1 MLLSASPYSASGKDI
16 EFNTDFLDVKNRD
29 NVNIAQFSRKG
40 FILPGVYL
48 LQIKI
53 NGQTL
58 PQEFPV
64 NWVIPEH
71 DPQGS
76 EVCAEPELVTQL
88 GIKPELAEKLVWIT
102 HGERQCLAPDSLKGM
117 DFQAD
122 LGHST
127 LLVNL
132 PQAYMEYSDVDWDPP
147 ARWDNGIPGIILDY
161 NINNQLRHDQES
173 GSEEQSISGNGT
185 LGANLGAWRLR
196 ADWQASYDH
205 RDDDENTSTLHDQSW
220 SRYYAYRALPTL
232 GAKLTL
238 GESYLQSDVFDSFN
252 YIGASVVS
260 DDQMLP
266 PKLRGYAPEIVGI
279 ALIFGWRLMRD
290 VTGPIRNMVN
300 TVDRIRRGQ
309 LDSRVEGFMLGELD
323 MLKNGINSMAMSLA
337 AYHEEMQHNIDQAT
351 SDLRETLEQMEI
363 QNVEL
368 DLAKKR
374 AQEAARIKSEFLA
387 NMSHELRTPLNGV
400 IGFTRL
406 TLKTELNPTQ
416 RDHLNTIERSANNL
430 LAIINDVLDFSKLEA
445 GKLILESI
453 PFPLRNTLDEVVT
466 LLAHSS
472 HDKGL
477 ELTLN
482 IKNDVPD
489 NVIGDPLR
497 LQQVITN
504 LVGNAIKFTESGN
517 IDILVEKRALSNTK
531 VQIEVQIRDTGIGIP
546 ERDQSRLFQAFRQA
560 DASIS
565 RRHGGTG
572 LGLVITQK
580 LVNEM
585 GGDISFHSQPNRG
598 STFWFHINL
607 DLNPNVIIDGP
618 STACLAGKRLAYV
631 EPNATAAQCTLDLLS
646 DTPVEVVYSPT
657 FSALP
662 LAHYDI
668 MILSVPVTF
677 REPLTMQHERL
688 AKAASMTDFLLLA
701 LPCHA
706 QINAEKLKQGGAAA
720 CLLKPLTSTRLLP
733 ALTEYCQLNHHPE
746 PLLMDTSKITMTVM
760 AVDDNPANLKLIGA
774 LLEDKVQHVELCDSG
789 HQAVDRAKQMQFDL
803 ILMDIQMPDMDGI
816 RACELIHQLP
826 HQQQTP
832 VIAVTAHA
840 MAGQKEKLLS
850 AGMNDYLAKPIEEEK
865 LHNLLLRYKPGA
877 NVAAR
882 LMTPEPAE
890 FIFNPNA
897 TLDWQ
902 LALRQA
908 AGKPDLARDM
918 LQMLIDFLPEVRN
931 KIEEQLVGENP
942 NGLVDLVH
950 KLHGSCGYSGVP
962 RMKNLCQL
970 IEQQL
975 RSGVHEEELEPEF
988 LELLDEMDN
997 VAREAKKILG

>member
-1 MLLSASPYSASGKDI
+1 MTNYSLRARMMILILAPTVLIGLLLSIFFVVHRYNDLQRQLEDAGASIIEPLAVSSEYGMNLQNRESIGQLISVLHRRHSDI
-16 EFNTDFLDVKNRD
+16 VRAISVYDDHNRL
-29 NVNIAQFSRKG
+29 F
-40 FILPGVYL
+40 
-48 LQIKI
+48 
-53 NGQTL
+53 
-58 PQEFPV
+58 
-64 NWVIPEH
+64 
-71 DPQGS
+71 
-76 EVCAEPELVTQL
+76 VTSNF
-88 GIKPELAEKLVWIT
+88 
-102 HGERQCLAPDSLKGM
+102 HLAPSQM
-117 DFQAD
+117 Q
-122 LGHST
+122 
-127 LLVNL
+127 L
-132 PQAYMEYSDVDWDPP
+132 PAGAPFPRRLSVDRHGDIMILRTP
-147 ARWDNGIPGIILDY
+147 II
-161 NINNQLRHDQES
+161 S
-173 GSEEQSISGNGT
+173 
-185 LGANLGAWRLR
+185 
-196 ADWQASYDH
+196 
-205 RDDDENTSTLHDQSW
+205 
-220 SRYYAYRALPTL
+220 
-232 GAKLTL
+232 
-238 GESYLQSDVFDSFN
+238 ESYSPDESAIADAKNTKNMLGYVALELDLKSVRLQQYKEIFIS
-252 YIGASVVS
+252 SVM
-260 DDQMLP
+260 MLFC
-266 PKLRGYAPEIVGI
+266 IGI

-504 LVGNAIKFTESGN
+504 LVGNTIKFTESGN

-598 STFWFHINL
+598 STFWFHIHL

-618 STACLAGKRLAYV
+618 STACLAGKRLAYI

-882 LMTPEPAE
+882 LMAPEPAE

>member
-1 MLLSASPYSASGKDI
+1 MTNYSLRARMMILILAPTVLIGLLLSIFFVVHRYNDLQHQLEDAGASIIEPLAVSSEYGMNLQNRESIGQLISVLHRRHSDI
-16 EFNTDFLDVKNRD
+16 VRAISVYDDHNRL
-29 NVNIAQFSRKG
+29 F
-40 FILPGVYL
+40 
-48 LQIKI
+48 
-53 NGQTL
+53 
-58 PQEFPV
+58 
-64 NWVIPEH
+64 
-71 DPQGS
+71 
-76 EVCAEPELVTQL
+76 VTSNF
-88 GIKPELAEKLVWIT
+88 
-102 HGERQCLAPDSLKGM
+102 HLAPSQM
-117 DFQAD
+117 Q
-122 LGHST
+122 
-127 LLVNL
+127 L
-132 PQAYMEYSDVDWDPP
+132 PAGAPFPRRLSVDRHGDIMILRTP
-147 ARWDNGIPGIILDY
+147 II
-161 NINNQLRHDQES
+161 S
-173 GSEEQSISGNGT
+173 
-185 LGANLGAWRLR
+185 
-196 ADWQASYDH
+196 
-205 RDDDENTSTLHDQSW
+205 
-220 SRYYAYRALPTL
+220 
-232 GAKLTL
+232 
-238 GESYLQSDVFDSFN
+238 ESYSPDESAIADAKNTKNMLGYVALELDLKSVRLQQYKEIFIS
-252 YIGASVVS
+252 SVM
-260 DDQMLP
+260 MLFC
-266 PKLRGYAPEIVGI
+266 IGI

-598 STFWFHINL
+598 STFWFHIHL

-618 STACLAGKRLAYV
+618 STACLAGKRLAYI

-882 LMTPEPAE
+882 LMAPEPAE

>member
-1 MLLSASPYSASGKDI
+1 MTNYSLRARMMILILAPTVLIGLLLSIFFVVHRYNDLQRQLEDAGASIIEPLAVSSEYGMNLQNRESIGQLISVLHRRHSDIVRAISVYDEHNKLFVTSNYQLDPGELQLPRGMPFPRRLSVTRHGDIMILRTPIISEHYSPDES
-16 EFNTDFLDVKNRD
+16 
-29 NVNIAQFSRKG
+29 
-40 FILPGVYL
+40 
-48 LQIKI
+48 
-53 NGQTL
+53 
-58 PQEFPV
+58 PQSNAKTPV
-64 NWVIPEH
+64 NMLGYV
-71 DPQGS
+71 
-76 EVCAEPELVTQL
+76 ALEL
-88 GIKPELAEKLVWIT
+88 
-102 HGERQCLAPDSLKGM
+102 DLKSVRLQQYKEI
-117 DFQAD
+117 F
-122 LGHST
+122 
-127 LLVNL
+127 
-132 PQAYMEYSDVDWDPP
+132 
-147 ARWDNGIPGIILDY
+147 
-161 NINNQLRHDQES
+161 
-173 GSEEQSISGNGT
+173 IS
-185 LGANLGAWRLR
+185 
-196 ADWQASYDH
+196 
-205 RDDDENTSTLHDQSW
+205 
-220 SRYYAYRALPTL
+220 
-232 GAKLTL
+232 
-238 GESYLQSDVFDSFN
+238 
-252 YIGASVVS
+252 SVM
-260 DDQMLP
+260 MLFC
-266 PKLRGYAPEIVGI
+266 IGI
-279 ALIFGWRLMRD
+279 ALIFGWRLMQD

-337 AYHEEMQHNIDQAT
+337 AYHEEMQHNVDQAT

-445 GKLILESI
+445 GKLLLESI
-453 PFPLRNTLDEVVT
+453 PFPLRSSLDEVVT
-466 LLAHSS
+466 LLAHSA

-504 LVGNAIKFTESGN
+504 LVGNAIKFTENGN
-517 IDILVEKRALSNTK
+517 IDVLVEQRAVSNNK

-580 LVNEM
+580 LVREM

-598 STFWFHINL
+598 STFWFNINL
-607 DLNPNVIIDGP
+607 DLNPNVISEGP
-618 STACLAGKRLAYV
+618 DTSSLQGKRIAYV
-631 EPNATAAQCTLDLLS
+631 EANAAAAQATLDMLAT
-646 DTPVEVVYSPT
+646 TPLEVVYAVSIA
-657 FSALP
+657 ALP
-662 LAHYDI
+662 TEFYDI
-668 MILSVPVTF
+668 LLVAVPVSVRDLSIHRDKLSTA
-677 REPLTMQHERL
+677 LG
-688 AKAASMTDFLLLA
+688 MTNHLVLA

-706 QINAEKLKQGGAAA
+706 QVDAESLKQNGAAA
-720 CLLKPLTSTRLLP
+720 CLLKPLTITRLLP
-733 ALTEYCQLNHHPE
+733 VLQEFSRSTPTQVAVPVTEHRLP
-746 PLLMDTSKITMTVM
+746 MTVM

-774 LLEDKVQHVELCDSG
+774 LLDDQVQHVELCESG
-789 HQAVDRAKQMQFDL
+789 QQAIECAKQMKFDL
-803 ILMDIQMPDMDGI
+803 ILMDIQMPDIDGI
-816 RACELIHQLP
+816 RACELIRQLP

-840 MAGQKEKLLS
+840 LAGQKEKLLT
-850 AGMNDYLAKPIEEEK
+850 AGMNDYLAKPIEENR
-865 LHNLLLRYKPGA
+865 LHDLLLRYKPG
-877 NVAAR
+877 VI
-882 LMTPEPAE
+882 TPPRPAQSAPVEPP
-890 FIFNPNA
+890 IDLNA

-908 AGKPDLARDM
+908 AYKPDLAREM
-918 LQMLIDFLPEVRN
+918 LQMLIAFLPEVRN
-931 KIEEQLVGENP
+931 KVEEQLVGEEPEN
-942 NGLVDLVH
+942 LVDAIH

-962 RMKNLCQL
+962 RLKHLCQL
-970 IEQQL
+970 IESQL
-975 RSGVHEEELEPEF
+975 RSGTPAEELEPEL

-997 VAREAKKILG
+997 VTRETKKMLG

>member
-1 MLLSASPYSASGKDI
+1 MTNYSLRARMMILILAPTVLIGLLLSTFFVVHRYNDLQRQLEDAGASIIEPLAVSSEYGMALQNRESIGQLISILHRRHSDI
-16 EFNTDFLDVKNRD
+16 VRVISVYDQHNRLF
-29 NVNIAQFSRKG
+29 VTSNIQQD
-40 FILPGVYL
+40 PGVL
-48 LQIKI
+48 K
-53 NGQTL
+53 L
-58 PQEFPV
+58 PSGTAFPKRLS
-64 NWVIPEH
+64 VIRQ
-71 DPQGS
+71 D
-76 EVCAEPELVTQL
+76 
-88 GIKPELAEKLVWIT
+88 EKL
-102 HGERQCLAPDSLKGM
+102 
-117 DFQAD
+117 
-122 LGHST
+122 
-127 LLVNL
+127 
-132 PQAYMEYSDVDWDPP
+132 
-147 ARWDNGIPGIILDY
+147 ILRTP
-161 NINNQLRHDQES
+161 ILS
-173 GSEEQSISGNGT
+173 
-185 LGANLGAWRLR
+185 
-196 ADWQASYDH
+196 
-205 RDDDENTSTLHDQSW
+205 
-220 SRYYAYRALPTL
+220 
-232 GAKLTL
+232 
-238 GESYLQSDVFDSFN
+238 ESYSQDESAESDAKTNNNMLGYVALELDLKSVRLQQYREIFISTVM
-252 YIGASVVS
+252 
-260 DDQMLP
+260 MLFC
-266 PKLRGYAPEIVGI
+266 IGI

-290 VTGPIRNMVN
+290 VTSPIRNMVN

-337 AYHEEMQHNIDQAT
+337 AYHEEMQHNVDQAT

-416 RDHLNTIERSANNL
+416 RDHLHTIERSANNL

-504 LVGNAIKFTESGN
+504 LVGNAIKFTERGN
-517 IDILVEKRALSNTK
+517 IDVLVEKRAISNTK

-607 DLNPNVIIDGP
+607 DLNPNVLSDRP
-618 STACLAGKRLAYV
+618 VMDCLQGKRLAYV
-631 EPNATAAQCTLDLLS
+631 EPNTAAAQSTLDVLS
-646 DTPVEVVYSPT
+646 TTPLEVVYSPG
-657 FSALP
+657 FSSLP
-662 LAHYDI
+662 VEHYDI
-668 MILSVPVTF
+668 LLMGIPVTF
-677 REPLTMQHERL
+677 TGELTMQQERL
-688 AKAASMTDFLLLA
+688 AKAASMTDYLLLA

-706 QINAEKLKQGGAAA
+706 QINAEELKHDGAAA
-720 CLLKPLTSTRLLP
+720 CLLKPLTATRLLP
-733 ALTEYCQLNHHPE
+733 TLTEYCRLNYHAAPIIADE
-746 PLLMDTSKITMTVM
+746 SKLPMTVM

-774 LLEDKVQHVELCDSG
+774 LLEDQVQHVELCESG
-789 HQAVDRAKQMQFDL
+789 LQAVELAKQMQFDL
-803 ILMDIQMPDMDGI
+803 IMMDIQMPGMDGI
-816 RACELIHQLP
+816 RACELIRQLP

-865 LHNLLLRYKPGA
+865 LHSLLLRYKPGPTAGSWIAPVEAA
-877 NVAAR
+877 NITV
-882 LMTPEPAE
+882 
-890 FIFNPNA
+890 NDNA

-908 AGKPDLARDM
+908 AGKNDLAREM
-918 LQMLIDFLPEVRN
+918 LQMLLDFLPEIRN
-931 KIEEQLVGENP
+931 KVEEQLVGENP
-942 NGLVDLVH
+942 EDLVDAIH

-962 RMKNLCQL
+962 RLKNLCHL
-970 IEQQL
+970 LEQQL
-975 RSGVHEEELEPEF
+975 RSGTPESELEPEF

-997 VAREAKKILG
+997 VTREAMKVLGS

>member
-1 MLLSASPYSASGKDI
+1 NDLQRQLEDAGASII
-16 EFNTDFLDVKNRD
+16 EPLAVSSEYGMNLQNRESIGQLIS
-29 NVNIAQFSRKG
+29 VLHRRHSEIVRAIS
-40 FILPGVYL
+40 VY
-48 LQIKI
+48 
-53 NGQTL
+53 
-58 PQEFPV
+58 
-64 NWVIPEH
+64 
-71 DPQGS
+71 
-76 EVCAEPELVTQL
+76 
-88 GIKPELAEKLVWIT
+88 
-102 HGERQCLAPDSLKGM
+102 
-117 DFQAD
+117 
-122 LGHST
+122 
-127 LLVNL
+127 
-132 PQAYMEYSDVDWDPP
+132 
-147 ARWDNGIPGIILDY
+147 
-161 NINNQLRHDQES
+161 
-173 GSEEQSISGNGT
+173 
-185 LGANLGAWRLR
+185 
-196 ADWQASYDH
+196 
-205 RDDDENTSTLHDQSW
+205 DENNRLFVTSNFHLDPSEMQ
-220 SRYYAYRALPTL
+220 LPA
-232 GAKLTL
+232 GAPFPRKLSVIRQGDIMILRTPIIS
-238 GESYLQSDVFDSFN
+238 ESYSPDES
-252 YIGASVVS
+252 AVS
-260 DDQMLP
+260 DAKNTKNML
-266 PKLRGYAPEIVGI
+266 GYVALELDLKSVRLQQYKEIFISTVMMLFCIGI

-406 TLKTELNPTQ
+406 TLKTELNTTQ

-453 PFPLRNTLDEVVT
+453 PFPLRSTLDDVVT

-598 STFWFHINL
+598 STFWFHISL
-607 DLNPNVIIDGP
+607 DLNPNVLSERSP
-618 STACLAGKRLAYV
+618 TRCLAGKRLAYV
-631 EPNATAAQCTLDLLS
+631 EPNANAAQCTLDILS
-646 DTPVEVVYSPT
+646 ETPLEVIYSPS

-662 LAHYDI
+662 AEHYDI
-668 MILSVPVTF
+668 LLLGVPVTL

-688 AKAASMTDFLLLA
+688 ASARAMTDFLLLA

-733 ALTEYCQLNHHPE
+733 ALTEYCHRNQSNE
-746 PLLMDTSKITMTVM
+746 PLLVDESKIAMTVM

-774 LLEDKVQHVELCDSG
+774 LLEDKVRHVELCDSG

-850 AGMNDYLAKPIEEEK
+850 AGMTDYLAKPIEEEK
-865 LHNLLLRYKPGA
+865 LHNLLLRYKPGTGTA
-877 NVAAR
+877 IRAIA
-882 LMTPEPAE
+882 TEPLE
-890 FIFNPNA
+890 PVVNPNT

-908 AGKPDLARDM
+908 AGKNNLARDM

-942 NGLVDLVH
+942 EGLVDLIH

-975 RSGVHEEELEPEF
+975 RSGTQEEDLEPEF

-997 VAREAKKILG
+997 VAREAKRILG

>member
-1 MLLSASPYSASGKDI
+1 MTNYSLRARMMILILAPTVLIGLLLSIFFVVHRYNDLQRQLEDAGASIIEPLAVSSEYGMNLQNRESIGQLISVLHRRHSDI
-16 EFNTDFLDVKNRD
+16 VRAISVYDDHNRL
-29 NVNIAQFSRKG
+29 F
-40 FILPGVYL
+40 
-48 LQIKI
+48 
-53 NGQTL
+53 
-58 PQEFPV
+58 
-64 NWVIPEH
+64 
-71 DPQGS
+71 
-76 EVCAEPELVTQL
+76 VTSNF
-88 GIKPELAEKLVWIT
+88 
-102 HGERQCLAPDSLKGM
+102 HLAPSQM
-117 DFQAD
+117 Q
-122 LGHST
+122 
-127 LLVNL
+127 L
-132 PQAYMEYSDVDWDPP
+132 PAGAPFPRRLSVDRHGDIMILRTP
-147 ARWDNGIPGIILDY
+147 II
-161 NINNQLRHDQES
+161 S
-173 GSEEQSISGNGT
+173 
-185 LGANLGAWRLR
+185 
-196 ADWQASYDH
+196 
-205 RDDDENTSTLHDQSW
+205 
-220 SRYYAYRALPTL
+220 
-232 GAKLTL
+232 
-238 GESYLQSDVFDSFN
+238 ESYSPDESAIADAKNTKNMLGYVALELDLKSVRLQQYKEIFIS
-252 YIGASVVS
+252 SVM
-260 DDQMLP
+260 MLFC
-266 PKLRGYAPEIVGI
+266 IGI

-497 LQQVITN
+497 LQQVITS

-598 STFWFHINL
+598 STFWFHIHL

-618 STACLAGKRLAYV
+618 STACLAGKRLAYI

-882 LMTPEPAE
+882 LMAPEPAE

>member
-1 MLLSASPYSASGKDI
+1 MTNYSLRARMMILILAPTVLIGLLLSIFFVVHRYNDLQQQLEDAGASIIEPLAVASEYGMNLQNRDSIGQLISVLHRRHSDIVRAISVYDENNRLFVTSNAHLDPSALRLPEGAALP
-16 EFNTDFLDVKNRD
+16 NVLDVTRRGD
-29 NVNIAQFSRKG
+29 LM
-40 FILPGVYL
+40 ILRTPIV
-48 LQIKI
+48 
-53 NGQTL
+53 
-58 PQEFPV
+58 
-64 NWVIPEH
+64 
-71 DPQGS
+71 S
-76 EVCAEPELVTQL
+76 EGYSPDEPALS
-88 GIKPELAEKLVWIT
+88 GIKAANNRLGYVALEL
-102 HGERQCLAPDSLKGM
+102 
-117 DFQAD
+117 D
-122 LGHST
+122 LRSVRLQQYKEIFIAT
-127 LLVNL
+127 L
-132 PQAYMEYSDVDWDPP
+132 M
-147 ARWDNGIPGIILDY
+147 
-161 NINNQLRHDQES
+161 
-173 GSEEQSISGNGT
+173 
-185 LGANLGAWRLR
+185 
-196 ADWQASYDH
+196 
-205 RDDDENTSTLHDQSW
+205 
-220 SRYYAYRALPTL
+220 
-232 GAKLTL
+232 
-238 GESYLQSDVFDSFN
+238 
-252 YIGASVVS
+252 
-260 DDQMLP
+260 MLFCT
-266 PKLRGYAPEIVGI
+266 GI

-337 AYHEEMQHNIDQAT
+337 AYHEEMQHNIDQST

-406 TLKTELNPTQ
+406 TLKSELTPTQ
-416 RDHLNTIERSANNL
+416 RDHLHTIERSANNL

-453 PFPLRNTLDEVVT
+453 PFPLRNALDEVVT
-466 LLAHSS
+466 LLAHSA

-482 IKNDVPD
+482 VKNDVPD

-504 LVGNAIKFTESGN
+504 LVGNAIKFTENGN
-517 IDILVEKRALSNTK
+517 IDVLVEKRVLSNNK
-531 VQIEVQIRDTGIGIP
+531 VQIEMQVRDTGIGIP

-580 LVNEM
+580 LVTEM
-585 GGDISFHSQPNRG
+585 GGDISFHSQPGRG

-607 DLNPNVIIDGP
+607 DLNPNVISEGLPTD
-618 STACLAGKRLAYV
+618 CLAGKRLAYV
-631 EPNATAAQCTLDLLS
+631 EPNAAAAQSTLDLLQG
-646 DTPVEVVYSPT
+646 TPLEVVYSPT

-662 LAHYDI
+662 EDRYDI
-668 MILSVPVTF
+668 LLLAVPVTL
-677 REPLTMQHERL
+677 REPLSMQHERL

-701 LPCHA
+701 LPCHV
-706 QINAEKLKQGGAAA
+706 QINAERLKQEGAAA

-733 ALTEYCQLNHHPE
+733 ALTEYCRLNRPRE
-746 PLLMDTSKITMTVM
+746 QVLSDDRKLPMSVM

-774 LLEDKVQHVELCDSG
+774 LLDDQVQHVELCDSG
-789 HQAVDRAKQMQFDL
+789 HKAIDRAKQMQFDL
-803 ILMDIQMPDMDGI
+803 ILMDIQMPDIDGI
-816 RACELIHQLP
+816 RACETIRQLP

-850 AGMNDYLAKPIEEEK
+850 AGMSGYLAKPIEEDK
-865 LHNLLLRYKPGA
+865 LRSLLLRYLPGPG
-877 NVAAR
+877 VSQW
-882 LMTPEPAE
+882 LTPPEPEPVEATV
-890 FIFNPNA
+890 NA
-897 TLDWQ
+897 DVSLDWQ

-908 AGKPDLARDM
+908 ANKPDLAREM
-918 LQMLIDFLPEVRN
+918 LQMLIAFLPEIRN
-931 KIEEQLVGENP
+931 KVEEQLVGEAP
-942 NGLVDLVH
+942 EALTESIH

-962 RMKNLCQL
+962 RLKQLCHL
-970 IEQQL
+970 IEHHL
-975 RSGVHEEELEPEF
+975 RSGMPAEDLEPEF

-997 VAREAKKILG
+997 VTREARRWIG

>member
-1 MLLSASPYSASGKDI
+1 MTNYSLRARMMILILAPTVLIGLLLSIFFVVHRYNDLQRQLEDAGASIIEPLAVSSEYGMNLQNRESIGQLISVLHRRHSDI
-16 EFNTDFLDVKNRD
+16 VRAISVYDDHNRLFVTSNFHLDPSQMQLPAGAPFPRRLSVDRHGD
-29 NVNIAQFSRKG
+29 IM
-40 FILPGVYL
+40 ILRTP
-48 LQIKI
+48 
-53 NGQTL
+53 
-58 PQEFPV
+58 
-64 NWVIPEH
+64 
-71 DPQGS
+71 
-76 EVCAEPELVTQL
+76 
-88 GIKPELAEKLVWIT
+88 
-102 HGERQCLAPDSLKGM
+102 
-117 DFQAD
+117 
-122 LGHST
+122 
-127 LLVNL
+127 
-132 PQAYMEYSDVDWDPP
+132 
-147 ARWDNGIPGIILDY
+147 II
-161 NINNQLRHDQES
+161 S
-173 GSEEQSISGNGT
+173 
-185 LGANLGAWRLR
+185 
-196 ADWQASYDH
+196 
-205 RDDDENTSTLHDQSW
+205 
-220 SRYYAYRALPTL
+220 
-232 GAKLTL
+232 
-238 GESYLQSDVFDSFN
+238 ESYSPDESAIADAKNTKNMLGYVALELDLKSVRLQQYKEIFIS
-252 YIGASVVS
+252 SVM
-260 DDQMLP
+260 MLFC
-266 PKLRGYAPEIVGI
+266 IGI

-531 VQIEVQIRDTGIGIP
+531 VQIRDTGIGIP

-598 STFWFHINL
+598 STFWFHIHL

-618 STACLAGKRLAYV
+618 STACLAGKRLAYI

-882 LMTPEPAE
+882 LMAPEPAE

>member
-1 MLLSASPYSASGKDI
+1 MTNYSLRARMMILILAPTVLIGVLLSIFFVVHRYNDLQRQLEDAGASII
-16 EFNTDFLDVKNRD
+16 E
-29 NVNIAQFSRKG
+29 
-40 FILPGVYL
+40 P
-48 LQIKI
+48 
-53 NGQTL
+53 
-58 PQEFPV
+58 
-64 NWVIPEH
+64 
-71 DPQGS
+71 
-76 EVCAEPELVTQL
+76 
-88 GIKPELAEKLVWIT
+88 LAV
-102 HGERQCLAPDSLKGM
+102 S
-117 DFQAD
+117 
-122 LGHST
+122 S
-127 LLVNL
+127 
-132 PQAYMEYSDVDWDPP
+132 EYSMALQDREAIGQLISVLHRRHSDIVRAITIYDGRNDVFVSSNFQLDGDDLKLPEGQP
-147 ARWDNGIPGIILDY
+147 FPRKLSVTRHGDTMVLRTPIL
-161 NINNQLRHDQES
+161 
-173 GSEEQSISGNGT
+173 SEE
-185 LGANLGAWRLR
+185 LEPAN
-196 ADWQASYDH
+196 
-205 RDDDENTSTLHDQSW
+205 T
-220 SRYYAYRALPTL
+220 ALPADKITGNML
-232 GAKLTL
+232 GYVALELDLK
-238 GESYLQSDVFDSFN
+238 SVRLQQYKEMFISSMMILFCIS
-252 YIGASVVS
+252 
-260 DDQMLP
+260 
-266 PKLRGYAPEIVGI
+266 I

-337 AYHEEMQHNIDQAT
+337 AYHEEMQHNIDQST

-406 TLKTELNPTQ
+406 TLKSQLNPTQ
-416 RDHLNTIERSANNL
+416 RDHLLTIERSANNL
-430 LAIINDVLDFSKLEA
+430 LAIINDVLDFSKQEA

-453 PFPLRNTLDEVVT
+453 PFPLRSTLDEVVI
-466 LLAHSS
+466 LLAHSA

-504 LVGNAIKFTESGN
+504 LVGNAIKFTEHGN
-517 IDILVEKRALSNTK
+517 IDVVVEKRAISNNK

-572 LGLVITQK
+572 LGLVITQR

-598 STFWFHINL
+598 STFWFHIDL
-607 DLNPNVIIDGP
+607 DLNPNAITEAP
-618 STACLAGKRLAYV
+618 TMERLAGKRLAYV
-631 EPNATAAQCTLDLLS
+631 EPNAAAAQSTLEVLNN
-646 DTPVEVVYSPT
+646 TPLEIIYSAS

-662 LAHYDI
+662 QGHYDI
-668 MILSVPVTF
+668 LLLAVPVTV
-677 REPLTMQHERL
+677 REPLSMQHDRL
-688 AKAASMTDFLLLA
+688 ARAAAMTDYLLLA

-706 QINAEKLKQGGAAA
+706 QVNAEELKQDGAAA
-720 CLLKPLTSTRLLP
+720 CLLKPLTITRLLP
-733 ALTEYCQLNHHPE
+733 ALTEYCRTTQLV
-746 PLLMDTSKITMTVM
+746 LTSHADESKLPMSVM
-760 AVDDNPANLKLIGA
+760 AVDDNPANLKLIGV
-774 LLEDKVQHVELCDSG
+774 LLDDQVQHVELCENG
-789 HQAVDRAKQMQFDL
+789 LQAIERAKQMQFDL

-816 RACELIHQLP
+816 RACELIRQLP

-850 AGMNDYLAKPIEEEK
+850 AGMNDYLAKPIEEDK
-865 LHNLLLRYKPGA
+865 LHNLLLRYKPGLETS
-877 NVAAR
+877 VR
-882 LMTPEPAE
+882 HTPETEEIPVE
-890 FIFNPNA
+890 LPINNDV

-908 AGKPDLARDM
+908 AGKTDLAREM
-918 LQMLIDFLPEVRN
+918 LHMLVEFLPEIRN
-931 KIEEQLVGENP
+931 MVEEQLVGEAP
-942 NGLVDLVH
+942 QGLPEAIH

-962 RMKNLCQL
+962 RLKNLCQL
-970 IEQQL
+970 IEHQL
-975 RSGVHEEELEPEF
+975 RSGVSANELEPEF

-997 VAREAKKILG
+997 VTREAHRLIG

>member
-1 MLLSASPYSASGKDI
+1 MTNYSLRARMMILILAPTVLIGLLLSIFFVVHRYNDLQRQLEDAGASIIEPLAVSSEYGMNLQNRESIGQLISVLHRRHSDI
-16 EFNTDFLDVKNRD
+16 VRAISVYDDHNRLFVTSNFHLDPSQMQLPAGAPFPRRLSVDRHGD
-29 NVNIAQFSRKG
+29 IM
-40 FILPGVYL
+40 ILRTP
-48 LQIKI
+48 
-53 NGQTL
+53 
-58 PQEFPV
+58 
-64 NWVIPEH
+64 
-71 DPQGS
+71 
-76 EVCAEPELVTQL
+76 
-88 GIKPELAEKLVWIT
+88 
-102 HGERQCLAPDSLKGM
+102 
-117 DFQAD
+117 
-122 LGHST
+122 
-127 LLVNL
+127 
-132 PQAYMEYSDVDWDPP
+132 
-147 ARWDNGIPGIILDY
+147 II
-161 NINNQLRHDQES
+161 S
-173 GSEEQSISGNGT
+173 
-185 LGANLGAWRLR
+185 
-196 ADWQASYDH
+196 
-205 RDDDENTSTLHDQSW
+205 
-220 SRYYAYRALPTL
+220 
-232 GAKLTL
+232 
-238 GESYLQSDVFDSFN
+238 ESYSPDESAIADAKNTKNMLGYVALELDLKSVRLQQYKEIFIS
-252 YIGASVVS
+252 SVM
-260 DDQMLP
+260 MLFC
-266 PKLRGYAPEIVGI
+266 IGI

-482 IKNDVPD
+482 IKNDVPE

-618 STACLAGKRLAYV
+618 STACLAGKRLAYI

-646 DTPVEVVYSPT
+646 DTPVEVIYSPT

-706 QINAEKLKQGGAAA
+706 QINTEKLKQGGAAA

-882 LMTPEPAE
+882 LMAPEPAE

>member
-1 MLLSASPYSASGKDI
+1 MTNYSLRARMMILILAPTVLIGLLLSIFFVVHRYNDLQRQLEDAGASIIEPLAVSSEYGMNLQNRESIGQLISVLHRRHSDI
-16 EFNTDFLDVKNRD
+16 VRAISVYDDHNRL
-29 NVNIAQFSRKG
+29 F
-40 FILPGVYL
+40 
-48 LQIKI
+48 
-53 NGQTL
+53 
-58 PQEFPV
+58 
-64 NWVIPEH
+64 
-71 DPQGS
+71 
-76 EVCAEPELVTQL
+76 VTSNF
-88 GIKPELAEKLVWIT
+88 
-102 HGERQCLAPDSLKGM
+102 HLAPSQM
-117 DFQAD
+117 Q
-122 LGHST
+122 
-127 LLVNL
+127 L
-132 PQAYMEYSDVDWDPP
+132 PAGAPFPRRLSVDRHGDIMILRTP
-147 ARWDNGIPGIILDY
+147 II
-161 NINNQLRHDQES
+161 S
-173 GSEEQSISGNGT
+173 
-185 LGANLGAWRLR
+185 
-196 ADWQASYDH
+196 
-205 RDDDENTSTLHDQSW
+205 
-220 SRYYAYRALPTL
+220 
-232 GAKLTL
+232 
-238 GESYLQSDVFDSFN
+238 ESYSPDESAIADAKNTKNMLGYVALELDLKSVRLQQYKEIFIS
-252 YIGASVVS
+252 SVM
-260 DDQMLP
+260 MLFC
-266 PKLRGYAPEIVGI
+266 IGI

-565 RRHGGTG
+565 RRHGGTR

-598 STFWFHINL
+598 STFWFHIHL

-618 STACLAGKRLAYV
+618 STACLAGKRLAYI

-882 LMTPEPAE
+882 LMAPEPAE

>member
-1 MLLSASPYSASGKDI
+1 MTNYSLRARMMILILAPTVLIGLLLSIFFVVHRYNDLQRQLEDAGASIIEPLAVSSEYGMNLQNREAIGQLISVLHRRHSDIVRAISVYDEHNRLFVTSNYQLDPGQLQLPKDAPFPRRLSVARHGDIMILRTPIISESYSPDESPESDAK
-16 EFNTDFLDVKNRD
+16 T
-29 NVNIAQFSRKG
+29 
-40 FILPGVYL
+40 
-48 LQIKI
+48 
-53 NGQTL
+53 
-58 PQEFPV
+58 PV
-64 NWVIPEH
+64 NMLGYV
-71 DPQGS
+71 
-76 EVCAEPELVTQL
+76 ALEL
-88 GIKPELAEKLVWIT
+88 
-102 HGERQCLAPDSLKGM
+102 DLKSVRLQQYKEI
-117 DFQAD
+117 F
-122 LGHST
+122 
-127 LLVNL
+127 
-132 PQAYMEYSDVDWDPP
+132 
-147 ARWDNGIPGIILDY
+147 
-161 NINNQLRHDQES
+161 
-173 GSEEQSISGNGT
+173 IS
-185 LGANLGAWRLR
+185 
-196 ADWQASYDH
+196 
-205 RDDDENTSTLHDQSW
+205 
-220 SRYYAYRALPTL
+220 
-232 GAKLTL
+232 
-238 GESYLQSDVFDSFN
+238 
-252 YIGASVVS
+252 SVM
-260 DDQMLP
+260 MLFC
-266 PKLRGYAPEIVGI
+266 IGI

-337 AYHEEMQHNIDQAT
+337 AYHEEMQHNVDQAT

-406 TLKTELNPTQ
+406 TLKTDLTTTQ

-453 PFPLRNTLDEVVT
+453 PFPLRNTLDEIVT
-466 LLAHSS
+466 LLAHSA
-472 HDKGL
+472 HDKNL

-517 IDILVEKRALSNTK
+517 IDVLVEKRALSNTK

-580 LVNEM
+580 LVKEM

-607 DLNPNVIIDGP
+607 DLNPNVVSDGP
-618 STACLAGKRLAYV
+618 LTDCLVGKRLAYV
-631 EPNATAAQCTLDLLS
+631 EANAAAAQSTLDLLAT
-646 DTPVEVVYSPT
+646 TPLEVVYSPT

-662 LAHYDI
+662 QDHYDILLIAIPVSMRDLDAHYDK
-668 MILSVPVTF
+668 
-677 REPLTMQHERL
+677 L
-688 AKAASMTDFLLLA
+688 AIARSMTDYLLLA

-706 QINAEKLKQGGAAA
+706 QVSAEMLKQNGAAA
-720 CLLKPLTSTRLLP
+720 CLLKPLTATRLLP
-733 ALTEYCQLNHHPE
+733 ALTAYGRHSQPVP
-746 PLLMDTSKITMTVM
+746 PLLVDNNKLPMTVM
-760 AVDDNPANLKLIGA
+760 AVDDNPANLKLIGV
-774 LLEDKVQHVELCDSG
+774 LLEDQVQYVTLCDSG
-789 HQAVDRAKQMQFDL
+789 KQAIERAKQMQLDL

-816 RACELIHQLP
+816 RACELIRQLP

-850 AGMNDYLAKPIEEEK
+850 AGMNDYLAKPIEESK
-865 LHNLLLRYKPGA
+865 LRNLLLRYKPGY
-877 NVAAR
+877 NVSNALTSQEA
-882 LMTPEPAE
+882 PEPTVN
-890 FIFNPNA
+890 INA

-908 AGKPDLARDM
+908 AGKPDLAREM
-918 LQMLIDFLPEVRN
+918 LQMLVAFLPEIRN
-931 KIEEQLVGENP
+931 KVEEQLVGEAP
-942 NGLVDLVH
+942 EGLIDAIH

-962 RMKNLCQL
+962 RLKNLCNL
-970 IEQQL
+970 IEGQL
-975 RSGVHEEELEPEF
+975 RNGTPADELEPEF

-997 VAREAKKILG
+997 VTREARRLID

>member
-1 MLLSASPYSASGKDI
+1 MTNYSLRARMMILILAPTVLIGLLLSIFFVVHRYNDLQRQLEDAGASIIEPLAVSSEYGMNLQNRESIGQLISVLHRRHSDI
-16 EFNTDFLDVKNRD
+16 VRAISVYDDHNRL
-29 NVNIAQFSRKG
+29 F
-40 FILPGVYL
+40 
-48 LQIKI
+48 
-53 NGQTL
+53 
-58 PQEFPV
+58 
-64 NWVIPEH
+64 
-71 DPQGS
+71 
-76 EVCAEPELVTQL
+76 VTSNF
-88 GIKPELAEKLVWIT
+88 
-102 HGERQCLAPDSLKGM
+102 HLAPSQM
-117 DFQAD
+117 Q
-122 LGHST
+122 
-127 LLVNL
+127 L
-132 PQAYMEYSDVDWDPP
+132 PAGAPFPRRLSVDRHGDIMILRTP
-147 ARWDNGIPGIILDY
+147 II
-161 NINNQLRHDQES
+161 S
-173 GSEEQSISGNGT
+173 
-185 LGANLGAWRLR
+185 
-196 ADWQASYDH
+196 
-205 RDDDENTSTLHDQSW
+205 
-220 SRYYAYRALPTL
+220 
-232 GAKLTL
+232 
-238 GESYLQSDVFDSFN
+238 ESYSPDESAIADAKNTKNMLGYVALELDLKSVRLQQYKEIFIS
-252 YIGASVVS
+252 SVM
-260 DDQMLP
+260 MLFC
-266 PKLRGYAPEIVGI
+266 IGI

-598 STFWFHINL
+598 STFWFHIHL

-618 STACLAGKRLAYV
+618 STACLAGKRLAYI

-882 LMTPEPAE
+882 LMAPEPAE

-950 KLHGSCGYSGVP
+950 KLH
-962 RMKNLCQL
+962 
-970 IEQQL
+970 
-975 RSGVHEEELEPEF
+975 
-988 LELLDEMDN
+988 
-997 VAREAKKILG
+997 

>member
-1 MLLSASPYSASGKDI
+1 
-16 EFNTDFLDVKNRD
+16 
-29 NVNIAQFSRKG
+29 
-40 FILPGVYL
+40 
-48 LQIKI
+48 
-53 NGQTL
+53 
-58 PQEFPV
+58 
-64 NWVIPEH
+64 
-71 DPQGS
+71 
-76 EVCAEPELVTQL
+76 
-88 GIKPELAEKLVWIT
+88 
-102 HGERQCLAPDSLKGM
+102 
-117 DFQAD
+117 
-122 LGHST
+122 
-127 LLVNL
+127 
-132 PQAYMEYSDVDWDPP
+132 
-147 ARWDNGIPGIILDY
+147 
-161 NINNQLRHDQES
+161 
-173 GSEEQSISGNGT
+173 
-185 LGANLGAWRLR
+185 
-196 ADWQASYDH
+196 
-205 RDDDENTSTLHDQSW
+205 
-220 SRYYAYRALPTL
+220 
-232 GAKLTL
+232 
-238 GESYLQSDVFDSFN
+238 
-252 YIGASVVS
+252 
-260 DDQMLP
+260 
-266 PKLRGYAPEIVGI
+266 
-279 ALIFGWRLMRD
+279 
-290 VTGPIRNMVN
+290 
-300 TVDRIRRGQ
+300 
-309 LDSRVEGFMLGELD
+309 MLGELD

-631 EPNATAAQCTLDLLS
+631 EPNATAAQCTLDLLN

-668 MILSVPVTF
+668 MMLSVPVTF

-733 ALTEYCQLNHHPE
+733 ALTEYCQLNHHAE
-746 PLLMDTSKITMTVM
+746 PLLMDASKIAMTVM

-877 NVAAR
+877 NVATR
-882 LMTPEPAE
+882 LMAPEPAE

-897 TLDWQ
+897 TFDWQ

>member
-1 MLLSASPYSASGKDI
+1 MQLPAGAPFPRRLSVDRHGDI
-16 EFNTDFLDVKNRD
+16 M
-29 NVNIAQFSRKG
+29 
-40 FILPGVYL
+40 ILRTP
-48 LQIKI
+48 
-53 NGQTL
+53 
-58 PQEFPV
+58 
-64 NWVIPEH
+64 
-71 DPQGS
+71 
-76 EVCAEPELVTQL
+76 
-88 GIKPELAEKLVWIT
+88 
-102 HGERQCLAPDSLKGM
+102 
-117 DFQAD
+117 
-122 LGHST
+122 
-127 LLVNL
+127 
-132 PQAYMEYSDVDWDPP
+132 
-147 ARWDNGIPGIILDY
+147 II
-161 NINNQLRHDQES
+161 S
-173 GSEEQSISGNGT
+173 
-185 LGANLGAWRLR
+185 
-196 ADWQASYDH
+196 
-205 RDDDENTSTLHDQSW
+205 
-220 SRYYAYRALPTL
+220 
-232 GAKLTL
+232 
-238 GESYLQSDVFDSFN
+238 ESYSPDESAIADAKNTKNMLGYVALELDLKSVRLQQYKEIFIS
-252 YIGASVVS
+252 SVM
-260 DDQMLP
+260 MLFC
-266 PKLRGYAPEIVGI
+266 IGI

-482 IKNDVPD
+482 IKNDVPE

-618 STACLAGKRLAYV
+618 STACLAGKRLAYI

-646 DTPVEVVYSPT
+646 DTPVEVIYSPT

-882 LMTPEPAE
+882 LMAPEPAE

>member
-1 MLLSASPYSASGKDI
+1 MTNYSLRARMMILILAPTVLIGLLLSIFFVVHRYNDLQRQLEDAGASIIEPLAVSSEYGMNLQNRESIGQLISVLHRRHSDI
-16 EFNTDFLDVKNRD
+16 VRAISVYDDHNRL
-29 NVNIAQFSRKG
+29 F
-40 FILPGVYL
+40 
-48 LQIKI
+48 
-53 NGQTL
+53 
-58 PQEFPV
+58 
-64 NWVIPEH
+64 
-71 DPQGS
+71 
-76 EVCAEPELVTQL
+76 VTSNF
-88 GIKPELAEKLVWIT
+88 
-102 HGERQCLAPDSLKGM
+102 HLAPSQM
-117 DFQAD
+117 Q
-122 LGHST
+122 
-127 LLVNL
+127 L
-132 PQAYMEYSDVDWDPP
+132 PAGAPFPRRLSVDRHGDIMILRTP
-147 ARWDNGIPGIILDY
+147 II
-161 NINNQLRHDQES
+161 S
-173 GSEEQSISGNGT
+173 
-185 LGANLGAWRLR
+185 
-196 ADWQASYDH
+196 
-205 RDDDENTSTLHDQSW
+205 
-220 SRYYAYRALPTL
+220 
-232 GAKLTL
+232 
-238 GESYLQSDVFDSFN
+238 ESYSPDESAIADAKNTKNMLGYVALELDLKSVRLQQYKEIFIS
-252 YIGASVVS
+252 SVM
-260 DDQMLP
+260 MLFC
-266 PKLRGYAPEIVGI
+266 IGI

-598 STFWFHINL
+598 STFWFHIHL

-618 STACLAGKRLAYV
+618 STACLAGKRLAYI

-882 LMTPEPAE
+882 LMAPEPAE

-942 NGLVDLVH
+942 NCLVDLVH

>member
-1 MLLSASPYSASGKDI
+1 
-16 EFNTDFLDVKNRD
+16 
-29 NVNIAQFSRKG
+29 
-40 FILPGVYL
+40 
-48 LQIKI
+48 
-53 NGQTL
+53 
-58 PQEFPV
+58 
-64 NWVIPEH
+64 
-71 DPQGS
+71 
-76 EVCAEPELVTQL
+76 
-88 GIKPELAEKLVWIT
+88 
-102 HGERQCLAPDSLKGM
+102 
-117 DFQAD
+117 
-122 LGHST
+122 
-127 LLVNL
+127 
-132 PQAYMEYSDVDWDPP
+132 
-147 ARWDNGIPGIILDY
+147 
-161 NINNQLRHDQES
+161 
-173 GSEEQSISGNGT
+173 
-185 LGANLGAWRLR
+185 
-196 ADWQASYDH
+196 
-205 RDDDENTSTLHDQSW
+205 
-220 SRYYAYRALPTL
+220 
-232 GAKLTL
+232 
-238 GESYLQSDVFDSFN
+238 
-252 YIGASVVS
+252 
-260 DDQMLP
+260 
-266 PKLRGYAPEIVGI
+266 
-279 ALIFGWRLMRD
+279 
-290 VTGPIRNMVN
+290 
-300 TVDRIRRGQ
+300 
-309 LDSRVEGFMLGELD
+309 
-323 MLKNGINSMAMSLA
+323 
-337 AYHEEMQHNIDQAT
+337 
-351 SDLRETLEQMEI
+351 
-363 QNVEL
+363 
-368 DLAKKR
+368 
-374 AQEAARIKSEFLA
+374 
-387 NMSHELRTPLNGV
+387 
-400 IGFTRL
+400 
-406 TLKTELNPTQ
+406 
-416 RDHLNTIERSANNL
+416 
-430 LAIINDVLDFSKLEA
+430 A

-882 LMTPEPAE
+882 LMAPEPAE

-942 NGLVDLVH
+942 NGLVDLIH

>member
-1 MLLSASPYSASGKDI
+1 MTNYSLRARMMILILAPTVLIGLLLSIFFVVHRYNDLQRQLEDAGASIIEPLAVSSEYGMNLQNRESIGQLISVLHRRHSDI
-16 EFNTDFLDVKNRD
+16 VRAISVYDDHNRL
-29 NVNIAQFSRKG
+29 F
-40 FILPGVYL
+40 
-48 LQIKI
+48 
-53 NGQTL
+53 
-58 PQEFPV
+58 
-64 NWVIPEH
+64 
-71 DPQGS
+71 
-76 EVCAEPELVTQL
+76 VTSNF
-88 GIKPELAEKLVWIT
+88 
-102 HGERQCLAPDSLKGM
+102 HLAPSQM
-117 DFQAD
+117 Q
-122 LGHST
+122 
-127 LLVNL
+127 L
-132 PQAYMEYSDVDWDPP
+132 PAGAPFPRRLSVDRHGDIMILRTP
-147 ARWDNGIPGIILDY
+147 II
-161 NINNQLRHDQES
+161 S
-173 GSEEQSISGNGT
+173 
-185 LGANLGAWRLR
+185 
-196 ADWQASYDH
+196 
-205 RDDDENTSTLHDQSW
+205 
-220 SRYYAYRALPTL
+220 
-232 GAKLTL
+232 
-238 GESYLQSDVFDSFN
+238 ESYSPDESAIADAKNTKNMLGYVALELDLKSVRLQQYKEIFIS
-252 YIGASVVS
+252 SVM
-260 DDQMLP
+260 MLFC
-266 PKLRGYAPEIVGI
+266 IGI

-387 NMSHELRTPLNGV
+387 NMSHERRTPLNGV

-598 STFWFHINL
+598 STFWFHIHL

-618 STACLAGKRLAYV
+618 STACLAGKRLAYI

-882 LMTPEPAE
+882 LMAPEPAE

>member
-1 MLLSASPYSASGKDI
+1 MTNYSLRARMMILILAPTVLIGLLLSTFFVVHRYNDLQRQLEDAGASIIEPLAVSSEYGMALQNRESIGQLISILHRRHSDI
-16 EFNTDFLDVKNRD
+16 VRVISVYDQHNRLF
-29 NVNIAQFSRKG
+29 VTSNIQQD
-40 FILPGVYL
+40 PGVL
-48 LQIKI
+48 K
-53 NGQTL
+53 L
-58 PQEFPV
+58 PSGTAFPKRLS
-64 NWVIPEH
+64 VIRQ
-71 DPQGS
+71 D
-76 EVCAEPELVTQL
+76 
-88 GIKPELAEKLVWIT
+88 EKL
-102 HGERQCLAPDSLKGM
+102 
-117 DFQAD
+117 
-122 LGHST
+122 
-127 LLVNL
+127 
-132 PQAYMEYSDVDWDPP
+132 
-147 ARWDNGIPGIILDY
+147 ILRTP
-161 NINNQLRHDQES
+161 ILS
-173 GSEEQSISGNGT
+173 
-185 LGANLGAWRLR
+185 
-196 ADWQASYDH
+196 
-205 RDDDENTSTLHDQSW
+205 
-220 SRYYAYRALPTL
+220 
-232 GAKLTL
+232 
-238 GESYLQSDVFDSFN
+238 ESYSQDESAESDAKTNNNMLGYVALELDLKSVRLQQYREIFISTVM
-252 YIGASVVS
+252 
-260 DDQMLP
+260 MLFC
-266 PKLRGYAPEIVGI
+266 IGI

-290 VTGPIRNMVN
+290 VTSPIRNMVN

-309 LDSRVEGFMLGELD
+309 LDSPVEGFMLGELD

-337 AYHEEMQHNIDQAT
+337 AYHEEMQHNVDQAT

-416 RDHLNTIERSANNL
+416 RDHLHTIERSANNL

-504 LVGNAIKFTESGN
+504 LVGNAIKFTERGN
-517 IDILVEKRALSNTK
+517 IDVLVEKRAISNTK

-607 DLNPNVIIDGP
+607 DLNPNVLSDRP
-618 STACLAGKRLAYV
+618 VMDCLQGKRLAYV
-631 EPNATAAQCTLDLLS
+631 EPNTAAAQSTLDVLS
-646 DTPVEVVYSPT
+646 TTPLEVVYSPG
-657 FSALP
+657 FSSLP
-662 LAHYDI
+662 VEHYDI
-668 MILSVPVTF
+668 LLMGIPVTF
-677 REPLTMQHERL
+677 TGELTMQQERL
-688 AKAASMTDFLLLA
+688 AKAASMTDYLLLA

-706 QINAEKLKQGGAAA
+706 QINAEELKHDGAAA
-720 CLLKPLTSTRLLP
+720 CLLKPLTATRLLP
-733 ALTEYCQLNHHPE
+733 TLTEYCRLNYHAAPIVADE
-746 PLLMDTSKITMTVM
+746 SKLPMTVM

-774 LLEDKVQHVELCDSG
+774 LLEDQVQHVELCESG
-789 HQAVDRAKQMQFDL
+789 LQAVELAKQMQFDL
-803 ILMDIQMPDMDGI
+803 IMMDIQMPGMDGI
-816 RACELIHQLP
+816 RACELIRQLP

-832 VIAVTAHA
+832 VVAVTAHA

-865 LHNLLLRYKPGA
+865 LHTLLLRYKPGPA
-877 NVAAR
+877 AGNWVA
-882 LMTPEPAE
+882 PAE
-890 FIFNPNA
+890 AAEITVNENA

-908 AGKPDLARDM
+908 AGKNDLAREM
-918 LQMLIDFLPEVRN
+918 LQMLVAFLPEIRN
-931 KIEEQLVGENP
+931 KVEEQLVGENP
-942 NGLVDLVH
+942 EDLVDAIH

-962 RMKNLCQL
+962 RLKNLCHL
-970 IEQQL
+970 LEQQL
-975 RSGVHEEELEPEF
+975 RSGTPESELEPEF

-997 VAREAKKILG
+997 VTREAMKVLGS

>member
-1 MLLSASPYSASGKDI
+1 MTNYSLRARMMILILAPTVLIGLLLSIFFVVHRYNDLQRQLEDAGASIIEPLAVSSEYGMNLQNRESIGQLISVLHRRHSDI
-16 EFNTDFLDVKNRD
+16 VRAISVYDDHNRLFVTSNFHLDPSQMQLPAGAPFPRRLSVDRHGD
-29 NVNIAQFSRKG
+29 IM
-40 FILPGVYL
+40 ILRTP
-48 LQIKI
+48 
-53 NGQTL
+53 
-58 PQEFPV
+58 
-64 NWVIPEH
+64 
-71 DPQGS
+71 
-76 EVCAEPELVTQL
+76 
-88 GIKPELAEKLVWIT
+88 
-102 HGERQCLAPDSLKGM
+102 
-117 DFQAD
+117 
-122 LGHST
+122 
-127 LLVNL
+127 
-132 PQAYMEYSDVDWDPP
+132 
-147 ARWDNGIPGIILDY
+147 II
-161 NINNQLRHDQES
+161 S
-173 GSEEQSISGNGT
+173 
-185 LGANLGAWRLR
+185 
-196 ADWQASYDH
+196 
-205 RDDDENTSTLHDQSW
+205 
-220 SRYYAYRALPTL
+220 
-232 GAKLTL
+232 
-238 GESYLQSDVFDSFN
+238 ESYSPDESAIADAKNTKNMLGYVALELDLKSVRLQQYKEIFIS
-252 YIGASVVS
+252 SVM
-260 DDQMLP
+260 MLFC
-266 PKLRGYAPEIVGI
+266 IGI

-453 PFPLRNTLDEVVT
+453 PFPLR
-466 LLAHSS
+466 
-472 HDKGL
+472 
-477 ELTLN
+477 
-482 IKNDVPD
+482 
-489 NVIGDPLR
+489 

-598 STFWFHINL
+598 STFWFHIHL

-618 STACLAGKRLAYV
+618 STACLAGKRLAYI

-882 LMTPEPAE
+882 LMAPEPAE

>member
-1 MLLSASPYSASGKDI
+1 MTNYSLRARMMILILAPTVLIGLLLSIFFVVHRYNDLQRQLEDAGASIIEPLAVSSEYGMNLQNRESIGQLISVLHRRHSDI
-16 EFNTDFLDVKNRD
+16 VRAISVYDDHNRLFVTSNFHLDPSQMQLPAGAPFPRRLSVDRHGD
-29 NVNIAQFSRKG
+29 IM
-40 FILPGVYL
+40 ILRTP
-48 LQIKI
+48 
-53 NGQTL
+53 
-58 PQEFPV
+58 
-64 NWVIPEH
+64 
-71 DPQGS
+71 
-76 EVCAEPELVTQL
+76 
-88 GIKPELAEKLVWIT
+88 
-102 HGERQCLAPDSLKGM
+102 
-117 DFQAD
+117 
-122 LGHST
+122 
-127 LLVNL
+127 
-132 PQAYMEYSDVDWDPP
+132 
-147 ARWDNGIPGIILDY
+147 II
-161 NINNQLRHDQES
+161 S
-173 GSEEQSISGNGT
+173 
-185 LGANLGAWRLR
+185 
-196 ADWQASYDH
+196 
-205 RDDDENTSTLHDQSW
+205 
-220 SRYYAYRALPTL
+220 
-232 GAKLTL
+232 
-238 GESYLQSDVFDSFN
+238 ESYSPDESAIADAKNTKNMLGYVALELDLKSVRLQQYKEIFIS
-252 YIGASVVS
+252 SVM
-260 DDQMLP
+260 MLFC
-266 PKLRGYAPEIVGI
+266 IGI

-309 LDSRVEGFMLGELD
+309 LDSQVEGFMLGELD

-598 STFWFHINL
+598 STFWFHIHL

-618 STACLAGKRLAYV
+618 STACLAGKRLAYI

-882 LMTPEPAE
+882 LMAPEPAE

>member
-1 MLLSASPYSASGKDI
+1 MTNYSLRARMMILILAPTVLIGLLLSIFFVVHRYNDLQRQLEDAGASIIEPLAVSSEYGMNLQNRESIGQLISVLHRRHSDI
-16 EFNTDFLDVKNRD
+16 VRAISVYDDHNRL
-29 NVNIAQFSRKG
+29 F
-40 FILPGVYL
+40 
-48 LQIKI
+48 
-53 NGQTL
+53 
-58 PQEFPV
+58 
-64 NWVIPEH
+64 
-71 DPQGS
+71 
-76 EVCAEPELVTQL
+76 VTSNF
-88 GIKPELAEKLVWIT
+88 
-102 HGERQCLAPDSLKGM
+102 HLAPSQM
-117 DFQAD
+117 Q
-122 LGHST
+122 
-127 LLVNL
+127 L
-132 PQAYMEYSDVDWDPP
+132 PAGAPFPRRLSVDRHGDIMILRTP
-147 ARWDNGIPGIILDY
+147 II
-161 NINNQLRHDQES
+161 S
-173 GSEEQSISGNGT
+173 
-185 LGANLGAWRLR
+185 
-196 ADWQASYDH
+196 
-205 RDDDENTSTLHDQSW
+205 
-220 SRYYAYRALPTL
+220 
-232 GAKLTL
+232 
-238 GESYLQSDVFDSFN
+238 ESYSPDESAIADAKNTKNMLGYVALELDLKSVRLQQYKEIFIS
-252 YIGASVVS
+252 SVM
-260 DDQMLP
+260 MLFC
-266 PKLRGYAPEIVGI
+266 IGI

-572 LGLVITQK
+572 LGLVITPK

-598 STFWFHINL
+598 STFWFHIHL

-618 STACLAGKRLAYV
+618 STACLAGKRLAYI

-882 LMTPEPAE
+882 LMAPEPAE

>member
-1 MLLSASPYSASGKDI
+1 MTNYSLRARMMILILAPTVLIGVLLSVFFVVHRYNDLQRQLEDAGASIIEPLAVSSEYSMTLQDKDAI
-16 EFNTDFLDVKNRD
+16 GQLISVLHRRHSDIVRAISIYDNKNALFVSS
-29 NVNIAQFSRKG
+29 N
-40 FILPGVYL
+40 
-48 LQIKI
+48 LQLE
-53 NGQTL
+53 G
-58 PQEFPV
+58 
-64 NWVIPEH
+64 
-71 DPQGS
+71 
-76 EVCAEPELVTQL
+76 
-88 GIKPELAEKLVWIT
+88 
-102 HGERQCLAPDSLKGM
+102 DSLKLPANQPFPRKLSVTRRGDVM
-117 DFQAD
+117 ILRTPILTEGFAPASSSLPAD
-122 LGHST
+122 KITGNLLGYVALELDLKSVR
-127 LLVNL
+127 LQQYKEIFISSL
-132 PQAYMEYSDVDWDPP
+132 M
-147 ARWDNGIPGIILDY
+147 ILFC
-161 NINNQLRHDQES
+161 I
-173 GSEEQSISGNGT
+173 
-185 LGANLGAWRLR
+185 
-196 ADWQASYDH
+196 
-205 RDDDENTSTLHDQSW
+205 
-220 SRYYAYRALPTL
+220 
-232 GAKLTL
+232 
-238 GESYLQSDVFDSFN
+238 
-252 YIGASVVS
+252 
-260 DDQMLP
+260 
-266 PKLRGYAPEIVGI
+266 GI

-290 VTGPIRNMVN
+290 VTSPIRNMVN

-337 AYHEEMQHNIDQAT
+337 AYHEEMQHNIDQST

-406 TLKTELNPTQ
+406 TLKSELNPTQ
-416 RDHLNTIERSANNL
+416 RDHLLTIERSANNL

-453 PFPLRNTLDEVVT
+453 PFPLRSTLDEVVT
-466 LLAHSS
+466 LLAHSA

-477 ELTLN
+477 ELTLS

-504 LVGNAIKFTESGN
+504 LVGNAIKFTENGN
-517 IDILVEKRALSNTK
+517 IDVVVEKRAISNNK
-531 VQIEVQIRDTGIGIP
+531 VQVEMQIRDTGIGIP

-572 LGLVITQK
+572 LGLVITQR

-607 DLNPNVIIDGP
+607 DLNPNAISEMQP
-618 STACLAGKRLAYV
+618 TRCLVGKRLAYV
-631 EPNATAAQCTLDLLS
+631 EPNATAAQCTLDVLS
-646 DTPVEVVYSPT
+646 ETPLEVIYSPS

-662 LAHYDI
+662 QAHYDMLLMAI
-668 MILSVPVTF
+668 PVTV
-677 REPLTMQHERL
+677 REPLSMQHDRL
-688 AKAASMTDFLLLA
+688 ARAAAMTDYLLLA

-706 QINAEKLKQGGAAA
+706 QVDAESLKQDGAAA

-733 ALTEYCQLNHHPE
+733 ALTEYCRITRLAELPAPDE
-746 PLLMDTSKITMTVM
+746 SKLPMSVM

-774 LLEDKVQHVELCDSG
+774 LLEDQVQQVELCESG
-789 HQAVDRAKQMQFDL
+789 QQALERAKQMQFDL
-803 ILMDIQMPDMDGI
+803 VLMDIQMPEMDGI
-816 RACELIHQLP
+816 RACELIRQLP

-832 VIAVTAHA
+832 VVAVTAHA

-865 LHNLLLRYKPGA
+865 LRNLLLRYKPGHS
-877 NVAAR
+877 VGPW
-882 LMTPEPAE
+882 LTPLEPEADQTPPVITVDDE
-890 FIFNPNA
+890 T

-908 AGKPDLARDM
+908 AGKSDLARDM
-918 LQMLIDFLPEVRN
+918 LHMLVEFLPEIRN
-931 KIEEQLVGENP
+931 MVEEQLVGEAP
-942 NGLVDLVH
+942 AGLAEGIH
-950 KLHGSCGYSGVP
+950 ILHGSCGYSGVP
-962 RMKNLCQL
+962 RLKKLCHL
-970 IEQQL
+970 LEHQL
-975 RSGVHEEELEPEF
+975 RSGVRAEDLEPEL

-997 VAREAKKILG
+997 VAREAHRLIG

>member
-1 MLLSASPYSASGKDI
+1 MTNYSLRARMMILILAPTVLIGLLLSIFFVVHRYNDLQRQLEDAGASIIEPLAVSSEYGMNLQNRESIGQLISVLHRRHSDI
-16 EFNTDFLDVKNRD
+16 VRAISVYDDHNRL
-29 NVNIAQFSRKG
+29 F
-40 FILPGVYL
+40 
-48 LQIKI
+48 
-53 NGQTL
+53 
-58 PQEFPV
+58 
-64 NWVIPEH
+64 
-71 DPQGS
+71 
-76 EVCAEPELVTQL
+76 VTSNF
-88 GIKPELAEKLVWIT
+88 
-102 HGERQCLAPDSLKGM
+102 HLAPSQM
-117 DFQAD
+117 Q
-122 LGHST
+122 
-127 LLVNL
+127 L
-132 PQAYMEYSDVDWDPP
+132 PAGAPFPRRLSVDRHGDIMILRTP
-147 ARWDNGIPGIILDY
+147 II
-161 NINNQLRHDQES
+161 S
-173 GSEEQSISGNGT
+173 
-185 LGANLGAWRLR
+185 
-196 ADWQASYDH
+196 
-205 RDDDENTSTLHDQSW
+205 
-220 SRYYAYRALPTL
+220 
-232 GAKLTL
+232 
-238 GESYLQSDVFDSFN
+238 ESYSPDESAIADAKNTKNMLGYVALELDLKSVRLQQYKEIFIS
-252 YIGASVVS
+252 SVM
-260 DDQMLP
+260 MLFC
-266 PKLRGYAPEIVGI
+266 IGI

-598 STFWFHINL
+598 STFWFHIHL

-618 STACLAGKRLAYV
+618 PTACLAGKRLAYI

-882 LMTPEPAE
+882 LMAPEPAE

>member
-1 MLLSASPYSASGKDI
+1 MTNYSLRARMMILILAPTVLIGLLLSIFFVVHRYNDLQRQLEDAGASIIEPLAVSSEYGMNLQNRESIGQLISVLHRRHSDI
-16 EFNTDFLDVKNRD
+16 VRAISVYDDHNRLFVTSNFHLDPSQMQLPAGAPFPRRLSVDRHGD
-29 NVNIAQFSRKG
+29 IM
-40 FILPGVYL
+40 ILRTP
-48 LQIKI
+48 
-53 NGQTL
+53 
-58 PQEFPV
+58 
-64 NWVIPEH
+64 
-71 DPQGS
+71 
-76 EVCAEPELVTQL
+76 
-88 GIKPELAEKLVWIT
+88 
-102 HGERQCLAPDSLKGM
+102 
-117 DFQAD
+117 
-122 LGHST
+122 
-127 LLVNL
+127 
-132 PQAYMEYSDVDWDPP
+132 
-147 ARWDNGIPGIILDY
+147 II
-161 NINNQLRHDQES
+161 S
-173 GSEEQSISGNGT
+173 
-185 LGANLGAWRLR
+185 
-196 ADWQASYDH
+196 
-205 RDDDENTSTLHDQSW
+205 
-220 SRYYAYRALPTL
+220 
-232 GAKLTL
+232 
-238 GESYLQSDVFDSFN
+238 ESYSPDESAIADAKNTKNMLGYVALELDLKSVRLQQYKEIFIS
-252 YIGASVVS
+252 SVM
-260 DDQMLP
+260 MLFC
-266 PKLRGYAPEIVGI
+266 IGI

-482 IKNDVPD
+482 IKNDVPE

-618 STACLAGKRLAYV
+618 STACLAGKRQAYI

-646 DTPVEVVYSPT
+646 DTPVEVIYSPT

-882 LMTPEPAE
+882 LMAPEPAE

>member
-1 MLLSASPYSASGKDI
+1 MTNYSLRARMMILILAPTVLIGLLLSTFFVVHRYNDLQRQLEDAGASIIEPLAVSSEYGMALQNRESIGQLISILHRRHSDI
-16 EFNTDFLDVKNRD
+16 VRVISVYDQHNRLF
-29 NVNIAQFSRKG
+29 VTSNIQQD
-40 FILPGVYL
+40 PGVL
-48 LQIKI
+48 K
-53 NGQTL
+53 L
-58 PQEFPV
+58 PSGTAFPKRLS
-64 NWVIPEH
+64 VIRQ
-71 DPQGS
+71 D
-76 EVCAEPELVTQL
+76 
-88 GIKPELAEKLVWIT
+88 EKL
-102 HGERQCLAPDSLKGM
+102 
-117 DFQAD
+117 
-122 LGHST
+122 
-127 LLVNL
+127 
-132 PQAYMEYSDVDWDPP
+132 
-147 ARWDNGIPGIILDY
+147 ILRTP
-161 NINNQLRHDQES
+161 ILS
-173 GSEEQSISGNGT
+173 
-185 LGANLGAWRLR
+185 
-196 ADWQASYDH
+196 
-205 RDDDENTSTLHDQSW
+205 
-220 SRYYAYRALPTL
+220 
-232 GAKLTL
+232 
-238 GESYLQSDVFDSFN
+238 ESYSQDESAESDAKTNNNMLGYVALELDLKSVRLQQYREIFISTVM
-252 YIGASVVS
+252 
-260 DDQMLP
+260 MLFC
-266 PKLRGYAPEIVGI
+266 IGI

-290 VTGPIRNMVN
+290 VTSPIRNMVN

-337 AYHEEMQHNIDQAT
+337 AYHEEMQHNVDQAT

-416 RDHLNTIERSANNL
+416 RDHLHTIERSANNL

-504 LVGNAIKFTESGN
+504 LVGNAIKFTERGN
-517 IDILVEKRALSNTK
+517 IDVLVEKRAISNTK

-607 DLNPNVIIDGP
+607 DLNPNVLSDRP
-618 STACLAGKRLAYV
+618 VMDCLQGKRLAYV
-631 EPNATAAQCTLDLLS
+631 EPNTAAAQSTLDVLS
-646 DTPVEVVYSPT
+646 TTPLEVVYSPG
-657 FSALP
+657 FSSLP
-662 LAHYDI
+662 VEHYDI
-668 MILSVPVTF
+668 LLMGIPVTF
-677 REPLTMQHERL
+677 TGELTMQQERL
-688 AKAASMTDFLLLA
+688 AKAASMTDYLLLA

-706 QINAEKLKQGGAAA
+706 QINAEELKHDGAAA
-720 CLLKPLTSTRLLP
+720 CLLKPLTATRLLP
-733 ALTEYCQLNHHPE
+733 TLTEYCRLNYHVAPIVADE
-746 PLLMDTSKITMTVM
+746 SKLPMTVM

-774 LLEDKVQHVELCDSG
+774 LLEDQVQHVELCESG
-789 HQAVDRAKQMQFDL
+789 LQAVELAKQMQFDL
-803 ILMDIQMPDMDGI
+803 IMMDIQMPGMDGI
-816 RACELIHQLP
+816 RACELIRQLP

-832 VIAVTAHA
+832 VVAVTAHA

-865 LHNLLLRYKPGA
+865 LHTLLLRYKPGPA
-877 NVAAR
+877 AGNWVA
-882 LMTPEPAE
+882 PAE
-890 FIFNPNA
+890 AAEITVNENA

-908 AGKPDLARDM
+908 AGKNDLAREM
-918 LQMLIDFLPEVRN
+918 LQMMVAFLPEIRN
-931 KIEEQLVGENP
+931 KVEEQLVGENP
-942 NGLVDLVH
+942 EDLVDAIH

-962 RMKNLCQL
+962 RLKNLCHL
-970 IEQQL
+970 LEQQL
-975 RSGVHEEELEPEF
+975 RSGTPESELEPEF

-997 VAREAKKILG
+997 VTREAMKVLGS

>member
-1 MLLSASPYSASGKDI
+1 MTNYSLRARMMILILAPTVLIGLLLSIFFVVHRYNDLQRQLEDAGASIIEPLAVSSEYGMNLQNRESIGQLISVLHRRHSDI
-16 EFNTDFLDVKNRD
+16 VRAISVYDDHNRLFVTSNFHLDPSQMQLPAGAPFPRRLSVDRHGD
-29 NVNIAQFSRKG
+29 IM
-40 FILPGVYL
+40 ILRTP
-48 LQIKI
+48 
-53 NGQTL
+53 
-58 PQEFPV
+58 
-64 NWVIPEH
+64 
-71 DPQGS
+71 
-76 EVCAEPELVTQL
+76 
-88 GIKPELAEKLVWIT
+88 
-102 HGERQCLAPDSLKGM
+102 
-117 DFQAD
+117 
-122 LGHST
+122 
-127 LLVNL
+127 
-132 PQAYMEYSDVDWDPP
+132 
-147 ARWDNGIPGIILDY
+147 II
-161 NINNQLRHDQES
+161 S
-173 GSEEQSISGNGT
+173 
-185 LGANLGAWRLR
+185 
-196 ADWQASYDH
+196 
-205 RDDDENTSTLHDQSW
+205 
-220 SRYYAYRALPTL
+220 
-232 GAKLTL
+232 
-238 GESYLQSDVFDSFN
+238 ESYSPDESAIADAKNTKNMLGYVALELDLKSVRLQQYKEIFIS
-252 YIGASVVS
+252 SVM
-260 DDQMLP
+260 MLFC
-266 PKLRGYAPEIVGI
+266 IGI

-351 SDLRETLEQMEI
+351 SDLRETFEQMEI

-618 STACLAGKRLAYV
+618 STACLAGKRLAYI

-646 DTPVEVVYSPT
+646 DTPVEVIYSPT

-882 LMTPEPAE
+882 LMAPEPAE

>member
-1 MLLSASPYSASGKDI
+1 MLSIFFVVHRYNDLQRQLEDAGASIIEPLAVSSEYGMNLQNRESIGQLISVLHRRHSDIVRAISVYDDHNRLFVTSNFHLDPSQMQLPAGAPFPRRLSVDRHGDI
-16 EFNTDFLDVKNRD
+16 M
-29 NVNIAQFSRKG
+29 
-40 FILPGVYL
+40 ILRTP
-48 LQIKI
+48 
-53 NGQTL
+53 
-58 PQEFPV
+58 
-64 NWVIPEH
+64 
-71 DPQGS
+71 
-76 EVCAEPELVTQL
+76 
-88 GIKPELAEKLVWIT
+88 
-102 HGERQCLAPDSLKGM
+102 
-117 DFQAD
+117 
-122 LGHST
+122 
-127 LLVNL
+127 
-132 PQAYMEYSDVDWDPP
+132 
-147 ARWDNGIPGIILDY
+147 II
-161 NINNQLRHDQES
+161 S
-173 GSEEQSISGNGT
+173 
-185 LGANLGAWRLR
+185 
-196 ADWQASYDH
+196 
-205 RDDDENTSTLHDQSW
+205 
-220 SRYYAYRALPTL
+220 
-232 GAKLTL
+232 
-238 GESYLQSDVFDSFN
+238 ESYSPDESAIADAKNTKNMLGYVALELDLKSVRLQQYKEIFIS
-252 YIGASVVS
+252 SVM
-260 DDQMLP
+260 MLFC
-266 PKLRGYAPEIVGI
+266 IGI

-618 STACLAGKRLAYV
+618 STACLAGKRLAYI

-882 LMTPEPAE
+882 LMAPEPAE

>member
-1 MLLSASPYSASGKDI
+1 MTNYSLRARMMILILAPTVLIGLLLSIFFVVHRYNDLQRQLEDAGASIIEPLAVSSEYGMNLQNRESIGQLISVLHRRHSDI
-16 EFNTDFLDVKNRD
+16 VRAISVYDDHNRLFVTSNFHLDPSQMQLPAGAPFPRRLSVDRHGD
-29 NVNIAQFSRKG
+29 IM
-40 FILPGVYL
+40 ILRTP
-48 LQIKI
+48 
-53 NGQTL
+53 
-58 PQEFPV
+58 
-64 NWVIPEH
+64 
-71 DPQGS
+71 
-76 EVCAEPELVTQL
+76 
-88 GIKPELAEKLVWIT
+88 
-102 HGERQCLAPDSLKGM
+102 
-117 DFQAD
+117 
-122 LGHST
+122 
-127 LLVNL
+127 
-132 PQAYMEYSDVDWDPP
+132 
-147 ARWDNGIPGIILDY
+147 II
-161 NINNQLRHDQES
+161 S
-173 GSEEQSISGNGT
+173 
-185 LGANLGAWRLR
+185 
-196 ADWQASYDH
+196 
-205 RDDDENTSTLHDQSW
+205 
-220 SRYYAYRALPTL
+220 
-232 GAKLTL
+232 
-238 GESYLQSDVFDSFN
+238 ESYSPDESAIADAKNTKNMLGYVALELDLKSVRLQQYKEIFIS
-252 YIGASVVS
+252 SVM
-260 DDQMLP
+260 MLFC
-266 PKLRGYAPEIVGI
+266 IGI

-618 STACLAGKRLAYV
+618 STACLAGKRLAYI

-706 QINAEKLKQGGAAA
+706 QKLKQGGAAA

-882 LMTPEPAE
+882 LMAPEPAE